1 MYQCLVWGI
10 NDEYNFLFNQIKF
23 EIAKG
28 NMEVKALIS
37 KDKYAKSLDG
47 WEIIDKEEIHNF
59 DFDYIIVFNELRFCE
74 IVREA
79 KELGVKEEKIINGK
93 IFKIPYFDFVKYCG
107 LIENPVSII
116 SNDCWGGCIYH
127 QLGMKFQSPFINLF
141 VENRYFLDFL
151 SNLEYY
157 LQQPLKMER
166 DGDIYTNKTPIG
178 YLGDGEEKILLDF
191 IHYPSFEAAKS
202 AWERRIK
209 RLNIDNLFIKAAVGI
224 GDEDYQFA
232 ERFDSLPY
240 QKKVCFTTKEITFD
254 STVSIPRYIWK
265 CRRYPAETNF
275 DFPNY
280 VRDMSSLFKTC
291 DILEM
296 LAEGKNFMRES

>member
-1 MYQCLVWGI
+1 MYQCLIWGI

-93 IFKIPYFDFVKYCG
+93 IFKIPYFDFVKYCR

-116 SNDCWGGCIYH
+116 SNDCWGGLIYH
-127 QLGMKFQSPFINLF
+127 HLGMKFQSPFINLF
-141 VENRYFLDFL
+141 VENSYFLNFL
-151 SNLEYY
+151 SNLDYY

-178 YLGDGEEKILLDF
+178 YLGDGKEKILLDF
-191 IHYPSFEAAKS
+191 NHYPSFEAAKN
-202 AWERRIK
+202 AWERRVK
-209 RLNIDNLFIKAAVGI
+209 RLNKDNLFIKAAVGI
-224 GDEDYQFA
+224 GNEDYQFA
-232 ERFDSLPY
+232 ERFNSLPY
-240 QKKVCFTTKEITFD
+240 GKKVCFTTKKMSFD

-265 CRRYPAETNF
+265 CRRFPAVTAFNF
-275 DFPNY
+275 SYY

-296 LAEGKNFMRES
+296 LLRGKDFMREC